1 MEHPLSSPAELAGSR
16 YSWTATST
24 KSPTDTN
31 EPAAAVATNA
41 VGLVDVASAAAKSA
55 TAAAYATIDRGS
67 QQHELRA
74 KA

>member
-1 MEHPLSSPAELAGSR
+1 VEHPLSSPAELAGSR

-24 KSPTDTN
+24 ESPTDAN
-31 EPAAAVATNA
+31 EPAAVATNA

-55 TAAAYATIDRGS
+55 TAAAYTTTDRGS
-67 QQHELRA
+67 QQHELWA